1 MEFTFNINVYSDALV
16 VLGAAGI
23 VVPIL
28 HRLGVNA
35 VLAYLGAGA
44 VLGPLGLGSFIKS
57 FPFLYW
63 VTIVDAGNVAGVA
76 ELGVV
81 FLLFMIGLEL
91 SLTRLLTMRRL
102 VFGMG
107 GLQVVATTLL
117 AAGALILAGQNPG
130 AAVIVGASLSLSST
144 AIVLE
149 LLSEQGR
156 LTTGTGRASFSVL
169 LAQDLAVIPVL
180 VFVSVLSQGT
190 SHSVIGGLVAALV
203 QAAIAVTVLVLFG
216 RLLLRPLFQLVAG
229 TGSTELFVAAVL
241 FVIVSTAVVAH
252 EAGLSMALG
261 AFIAGVMLAETE
273 YRKSIEATIKPF
285 KGLLLGIFF
294 FTVGMSI
301 DVRVLIGAPLWLPA
315 AALGLIVAKSL
326 VLIGLGSLFRLGW
339 PASIETAL
347 LLGPGGEFAFVI
359 VGMASA
365 AALIDAPLSGFT
377 LAVTSLTMVLTPL
390 LSIAGRRLARVGTTR
405 RTAPELNVLPPVG
418 KHAIVVGHGRVGKV
432 VGALLRQHRIE
443 YIAVDSDASSVARD
457 RRDGFPVYYG
467 TAADPA
473 FLEACGLGQTTGVI
487 ITTGPGM
494 SSTRW

>member
-57 FPFLYW
+57 FPLLYW

-102 VFGMG
+102 VFGLG
-107 GLQVVATTLL
+107 GLQVIATTLL

-130 AAVIVGASLSLSST
+130 AAVIVGASLLLSST

-149 LLSEQGR
+149 LLSDQGR

-169 LAQDLAVIPVL
+169 LAQDLAVIPLL
-180 VFVSVLSQGT
+180 VFVSVLAQGT

-203 QAAIAVTVLVLFG
+203 QAAIAVTVLVFFG
-216 RLLLRPLFQLVAG
+216 RFLLRPLFQLVAG
-229 TGSTELFVAAVL
+229 TRSTELFVAAVL

-273 YRKSIEATIKPF
+273 YRKAIEATIKPF

-301 DVRVLIGAPLWLPA
+301 NVRVLIRAPLWLPVV
-315 AALGLIVAKSL
+315 ALGLIVAKSM
-326 VLIGLGSLFRLGW
+326 VLIGLGSSVPTW
-339 PASIETAL
+339 
-347 LLGPGGEFAFVI
+347 
-359 VGMASA
+359 MAC
-365 AALIDAPLSGFT
+365 
-377 LAVTSLTMVLTPL
+377 
-390 LSIAGRRLARVGTTR
+390 
-405 RTAPELNVLPPVG
+405 
-418 KHAIVVGHGRVGKV
+418 
-432 VGALLRQHRIE
+432 QHRNCP
-443 YIAVDSDASSVARD
+443 AARSGRGIRFRH
-457 RRDGFPVYYG
+457 RRYGFG
-467 TAADPA
+467 GGAD
-473 FLEACGLGQTTGVI
+473 
-487 ITTGPGM
+487 
-494 SSTRW
+494 